1 MTALV
6 VMCAVMAVLGAGS
19 ANVALFKPKPDWTQF
34 VVSTLVCLL
43 SLASGWLIL
52 TK

>member
-1 MTALV
+1 MT
-6 VMCAVMAVLGAGS
+6 VMLISCAVLAVLGAGS
-19 ANVALFKPKPDWTQF
+19 ANVALFKPQRDWTQF